1 LDEAERNATI
11 DKFRLDGFA
20 DSAMSISRFKGLG
33 EMTPEQLWDTTLN
46 PDTRRLVRVNY
57 GLGGREGEI
66 SDADMFE
73 KLMAKGE
80 SAARKSWLEENGNMV
95 EVDI

>member
-1 LDEAERNATI
+1 
-11 DKFRLDGFA
+11 
-20 DSAMSISRFKGLG
+20 
-33 EMTPEQLWDTTLN
+33 MTSEQLRDTTLN

-57 GLGGREGEI
+57 GLGGTKNGREGEI